1 MIDQIKYL
9 KSTYGDEI
17 ALIDA
22 NRDNRITWKR
32 LYEEALYIAVYLKQL
47 ITTPQSP
54 VAIIMENCIEWFIIY
69 FGTVMA
75 DFTAVVINPHNTIE
89 DISFKL
95 DSLKCAC
102 AFFDNDLK
110 NIYENNIKSFDNKI
124 KLFSIDDYKRLQ
136 DRKDTSSYFNE
147 NLLSNIPVLPN
158 KSRCIYF
165 SSGTTGKS
173 RAITLSLD
181 SLNAIGKTELRHHQQ
196 TSVDVFLCAAPLY
209 HVGAFAHWLGSLF
222 SGSKAV
228 LYRIETPQKLLYI
241 IEKYNVTIAWL
252 LLPWVQD
259 IFEAIDVGDIK
270 LDNYNLDS
278 WRLMHMGAQPI
289 PEIVVRRWGEL
300 FPNQQFDINYGLTES
315 GGPGCIHLGLGTA
328 YKPQM
333 LGVVD
338 EEWELGIRNLEKVLK
353 IKNLVGELCVK
364 GPGVMECYYN
374 DLQATR
380 QVLSDD
386 GWLFTGDMGYID
398 EEGYVFYT
406 GRKKEL
412 IIVGGENIYPLEIEN
427 HIKKIPRVKDVAV
440 IGIPNNRLGEVAI
453 AIVELSDEN
462 TEEIARKEIRQ
473 HCRSLPVYKRPTK
486 FFFDAIP
493 RSSTGKINKKQ
504 LYSKYVSNGSGEIY
518 E

>member
-1 MIDQIKYL
+1 MIDILKNNAIKKANEISIIDLNKKTGNEKTWKELYDYANAIANFLVKYTDNNVAIVSDNCFEWLAVFFGIIMCGKTAVLLNPFKSMDDIDYELHVSDCRIVFDGVNIKEKYIKYN
-9 KSTYGDEI
+9 E
-17 ALIDA
+17 DA
-22 NRDNRITWKR
+22 K
-32 LYEEALYIAVYLKQL
+32 YVFV
-47 ITTPQSP
+47 P
-54 VAIIMENCIEWFIIY
+54 VNDVGQIY
-69 FGTVMA
+69 FSRNNHY
-75 DFTAVVINPHNTIE
+75 DFSLYSHNE
-89 DISFKL
+89 PDI
-95 DSLKCAC
+95 A
-102 AFFDNDLK
+102 
-110 NIYENNIKSFDNKI
+110 
-124 KLFSIDDYKRLQ
+124 
-136 DRKDTSSYFNE
+136 
-147 NLLSNIPVLPN
+147 
-158 KSRCIYF
+158 CIYF
-165 SSGTTGKS
+165 SSGTTGRSK
-173 RAITLSLD
+173 AVALSLN
-181 SLNAIGKTELRHHQQ
+181 SLIATGKTELRHHQQ
-196 TSVDVFLCAAPLY
+196 TSEDVFLCAAPLY

-228 LYRIETPQKLLYI
+228 LYRNETPQKLLYT
-241 IEKYNVTIAWL
+241 IEKYKVTIAWL

-289 PEIVVRRWGEL
+289 PEMVVRRWGEL

-338 EEWELGIRNLEKVLK
+338 AEWELGIRNSGKVLK

-412 IIVGGENIYPLEIEN
+412 IIVGGENIYPIEIEN

-462 TEEIARKEIRQ
+462 IEEIARKEIRQ